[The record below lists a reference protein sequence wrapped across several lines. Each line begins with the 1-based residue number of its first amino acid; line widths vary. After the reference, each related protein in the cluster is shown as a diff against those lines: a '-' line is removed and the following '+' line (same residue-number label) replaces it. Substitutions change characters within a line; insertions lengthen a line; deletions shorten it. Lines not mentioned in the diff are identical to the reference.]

1 MKAID
6 KGTSAREVTRM
17 FHASAVPDL
26 AEPRKRTLLVAW
38 VTGAG
43 PVAMIVIP
51 PNLAG
56 QDLAGNGFAAMPP
69 LQICSQQPSRQFYET
84 R

>member
-1 MKAID
+1 
-6 KGTSAREVTRM
+6 
-17 FHASAVPDL
+17 
-26 AEPRKRTLLVAW
+26 
-38 VTGAG
+38 
-43 PVAMIVIP
+43 MIVIP